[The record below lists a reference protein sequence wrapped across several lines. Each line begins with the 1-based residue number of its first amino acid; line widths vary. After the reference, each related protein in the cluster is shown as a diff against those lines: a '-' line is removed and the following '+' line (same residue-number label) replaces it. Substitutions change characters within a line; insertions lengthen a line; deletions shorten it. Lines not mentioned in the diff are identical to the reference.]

1 MDHVVIPL
9 DSIHVKLV
17 DALAEGLAAAAGACR
32 AQGGTPHVT
41 LVAYTGV
48 ERGAAKAAIA
58 AATADTAPFVVH
70 AHGYGF
76 FLGHDAGDFNVHV
89 PVVRTD
95 SLTDLHRAVLD
106 AIRGAGA
113 QIAASTEPEAWTP
126 HITLLSRAL
135 DPTRLGTGVTWL
147 ATHHHPSWQIPVD
160 RVVVTGGWTERSAT
174 SEPIPLGH

>member
-1 MDHVVIPL
+1 M
-9 DSIHVKLV
+9 
-17 DALAEGLAAAAGACR
+17 
-32 AQGGTPHVT
+32 T

-48 ERGAAKAAIA
+48 ERCAARAALA
-58 AATADTAPFVVH
+58 AAMADTAPFVVH

-76 FLGHDAGDFNVHV
+76 FAGHDAGDLNVHV

-113 QIAASTEPEAWTP
+113 LIAGSTEPEAWTP
-126 HITLLSRAL
+126 HITLISRAL

-147 ATHHHPSWQIPVD
+147 AAHHHPSWQIPVD

-174 SEPIPLGH
+174 SEPIPLGR